1 MKFDKVRKIVDGVIE
16 NEFRHV
22 EEFLVKGFEDNDI
35 EYKKES
41 AMTQLLYEK
50 LEESL
55 TEEQKDLLD
64 NLYSAMILE
73 GVSLG
78 RFYFKEGVR
87 SGLTN
92 LKFLDEINYIGTII

>member
-22 EEFLVKGFEDNDI
+22 EEFLVKGFED
-35 EYKKES
+35 KKES

-55 TEEQKDLLD
+55 TEEQKDLLN

-92 LKFLDEINYIGTII
+92 LKFLDEINYIGNII